1 MYFLMGHPVSLETKK
16 KISETAKRNKKSG
29 GYRHGSGRGKQGW
42 YQGYWCDSTYELAF
56 VIYCID
62 HEIKFSRN
70 TIKYSYK
77 RDGEMHYY
85 SPDFKM
91 ENGDL
96 VEIKGYLTLD
106 TLLKI
111 SAVKDRKIKVL
122 FYEDIK
128 YMFDYVSEKY
138 NVHRDNLF
146 MLYTKPFK
154 EYKEKKKS
162 KPILKKKP
170 KVRKHRNKK
179 KKKKYYFASECAWC
193 GKPFI
198 SKYKHRCCSS
208 SCMNKLKQID
218 TNRELQVLNLITSSG
233 IDLMKY
239 GYISKL
245 CKLYPDTLT
254 KRIVL
259 HLLRK
264 YNVKHFER
272 AGSIPTRIKV

>member
-1 MYFLMGHPVSLETKK
+1 MGHPVSLETKK
-16 KISETAKRNKKSG
+16 KISETARRNKISG

-42 YQGYWCDSTYELAF
+42 YHDYWCDSTYELAF

-62 HEIKFSRN
+62 HKIKFSRN
-70 TIKYSYK
+70 TIKYPYK
-77 RDGEMHYY
+77 KDGETHYY
-85 SPDFKM
+85 LPDFKM
-91 ENGDL
+91 ENGEL

-106 TLLKI
+106 ILLKI

-138 NVHRDNLF
+138 NVHRENLF

-154 EYKEKKKS
+154 MYKEKRKS
-162 KPILKKKP
+162 KPISKRTIKEQ
-170 KVRKHRNKK
+170 KHKSTER
-179 KKKKYYFASECAWC
+179 KKKYYLVSECVWC
-193 GKPFI
+193 GKLFV
-198 SKYKHRCCSS
+198 SNYKRRCCSS
-208 SCMNKLKQID
+208 SCMNKLRGVN
-218 TNRELQVLNLITSSG
+218 TNREVQILTLLTSSG
-233 IDLMKY
+233 INLMKY

-245 CKLYPDTLT
+245 CKLYPDILT

-264 YNVKHFER
+264 YDIPHFKR
-272 AGSIPTRIKV
+272 AGSIPTRIRV